1 MNSIIRQRF
10 DTIEALLIE
19 NPVIISYE
27 VLRCEIA
34 PSDGKLRIKTV
45 LSDGGTLE
53 LFEYVAESGGH
64 IHLLKYSFHWQDAQT
79 KLKKRWDNAPHYPNL
94 PNAPHHIHFEDGLV
108 LEITDVPD
116 VFSVIKQIE
125 AALTQREDN

>member
-34 PSDGKLRIKTV
+34 SSDGKLRIKAV

-53 LFEYVAESGGH
+53 LFEYVAESGGY
-64 IHLLKYSFHWQDAQT
+64 IHLLKYSFHWQDTQA

-94 PNAPHHIHFEDGLV
+94 PNSPHHIHLEDGLV
-108 LEITDVPD
+108 QEIMDVTD
-116 VFSVIKQIE
+116 VFSVIEQIE
-125 AALTQREDN
+125 AALKQDN

>member
-34 PSDGKLRIKTV
+34 PSDGKLWIKAV
-45 LSDGGTLE
+45 LYYTSSMILCND
-53 LFEYVAESGGH
+53 VA
-64 IHLLKYSFHWQDAQT
+64 Y
-79 KLKKRWDNAPHYPNL
+79 R
-94 PNAPHHIHFEDGLV
+94 
-108 LEITDVPD
+108 
-116 VFSVIKQIE
+116 
-125 AALTQREDN
+125 

>member
-10 DTIEALLIE
+10 DTIEALLID

-34 PSDGKLRIKTV
+34 PSVGKLRIKAV
-45 LSDGGTLE
+45 LSDGGILE

-64 IHLLKYSFHWQDAQT
+64 IHLLKYSFHWQDAQS
-79 KLKKRWDNAPHYPNL
+79 KLRKRWD
-94 PNAPHHIHFEDGLV
+94 NAPHHIHFEDGLV

-116 VFSVIKQIE
+116 VFSVIEQIE
-125 AALTQREDN
+125 AALKQDN